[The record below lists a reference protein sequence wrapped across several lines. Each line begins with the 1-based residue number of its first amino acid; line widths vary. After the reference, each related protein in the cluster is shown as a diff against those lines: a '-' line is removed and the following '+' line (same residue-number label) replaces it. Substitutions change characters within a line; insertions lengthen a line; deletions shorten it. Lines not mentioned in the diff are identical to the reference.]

1 MVMVMNMVVNMVMV
15 MVFVRDMDIL
25 CRIQLR
31 PGGRG
36 LQCDRD
42 EQRRY
47 NQIQVSGVLYV
58 REVLSYSC
66 IILNTYCYSSR

>member
-42 EQRRY
+42 EQR
-47 NQIQVSGVLYV
+47 
-58 REVLSYSC
+58 
-66 IILNTYCYSSR
+66 